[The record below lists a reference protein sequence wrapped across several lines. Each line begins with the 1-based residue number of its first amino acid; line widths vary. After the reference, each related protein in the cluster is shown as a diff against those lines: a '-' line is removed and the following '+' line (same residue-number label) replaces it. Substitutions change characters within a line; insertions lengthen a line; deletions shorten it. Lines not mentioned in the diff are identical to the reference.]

1 MSRRKRTT
9 EEDDIEEIRKGFEMF
24 DVNHTGIIN
33 PAELLEAMDSMN
45 IKEKNPFIYEII
57 ESLNS
62 EKDIK
67 KKGGV
72 DIEDLVSYV
81 YNKVNDTET
90 NIGLRQEFDV
100 INDRD
105 TDTVSM
111 STFYTLARDYGDQLT
126 EDEIRMLLEKTQ
138 MGGSELTFDEF
149 YTIMKGSGNG
159 SNSNSSRGA
168 LRNNNNNVNKE
179 VYVKK
184 SNSNISGN
192 NNPEKVR
199 SKKYIYKE
207 QQIQVQPEKVI
218 ESKQEKIQEPE
229 PEPEQELE
237 QNQEPEPEPEQVQE
251 LEQNQKQEREPDIE
265 QNQEINI
272 EVERIYE
279 SPKPYQ
285 NQENEENLVEQI
297 PKDEIINQE
306 NDDYLNSQDN
316 QEQEF
321 NPKNIIAEEIHQEN
335 EPEVNIYQKSQE
347 EILSSPKIINP
358 LDINDSQNMNEFSET
373 YPKNENSEIKYDNQ
387 DNSEIQSETS
397 SQMKYSYRRRKI
409 GAAPKYEKVAEKQ
422 VNIEEKNINETDSI
436 NNGDTKY
443 TKEKET
449 KITNMPDGSK
459 KIEITEKT
467 EVVKEKPYVRGY
479 RYRFGRYKNEEENN
493 NEKEEDKKEE
503 KKEDKK
509 SYYRIRKPRGNDFNN
524 NKNDGGQVT
533 ANKEENNEVTIPK
546 RYHRRYRES
555 KTSNNNDK

>member
-1 MSRRKRTT
+1 M
-9 EEDDIEEIRKGFEMF
+9 
-24 DVNHTGIIN
+24 V
-33 PAELLEAMDSMN
+33 
-45 IKEKNPFIYEII
+45 
-57 ESLNS
+57 
-62 EKDIK
+62 
-67 KKGGV
+67 
-72 DIEDLVSYV
+72 
-81 YNKVNDTET
+81 
-90 NIGLRQEFDV
+90 
-100 INDRD
+100 
-105 TDTVSM
+105 
-111 STFYTLARDYGDQLT
+111 
-126 EDEIRMLLEKTQ
+126 
-138 MGGSELTFDEF
+138 
-149 YTIMKGSGNG
+149 
-159 SNSNSSRGA
+159 
-168 LRNNNNNVNKE
+168 
-179 VYVKK
+179 
-184 SNSNISGN
+184 
-192 NNPEKVR
+192 
-199 SKKYIYKE
+199 
-207 QQIQVQPEKVI
+207 
-218 ESKQEKIQEPE
+218 ESKQEQIQEPE
-229 PEPEQELE
+229 PEPEQEIE
-237 QNQEPEPEPEQVQE
+237 QNQEPEPEPEQVEE
-251 LEQNQKQEREPDIE
+251 LEQNQEQEPEIE

-285 NQENEENLVEQI
+285 NEDNEENLVEQI

-316 QEQEF
+316 QDQGF
-321 NPKNIIAEEIHQEN
+321 NPQYNIITEEIHQEN

-409 GAAPKYEKVAEKQ
+409 GAAPKYEKVSEKQ
-422 VNIEEKNINETDSI
+422 VNIEEKNINETDNI
-436 NNGDTKY
+436 NNGYTKY

-459 KIEITEKT
+459 KIEVTEKT

-524 NKNDGGQVT
+524 NKNEGGQGT

-555 KTSNNNDK
+555 KTSNNNQ

>member
-90 NIGLRQEFDV
+90 NIGLKQEFDV

-126 EDEIRMLLEKTQ
+126 EDEIRKLLEKTQ

-159 SNSNSSRGA
+159 TNSNSSRGA

-207 QQIQVQPEKVI
+207 PQIQVQPEKVI

-251 LEQNQKQEREPDIE
+251 LEQNQEQEREPDIE

-358 LDINDSQNMNEFSET
+358 LDINDSQNT
-373 YPKNENSEIKYDNQ
+373 
-387 DNSEIQSETS
+387 
-397 SQMKYSYRRRKI
+397 
-409 GAAPKYEKVAEKQ
+409 
-422 VNIEEKNINETDSI
+422 
-436 NNGDTKY
+436 
-443 TKEKET
+443 
-449 KITNMPDGSK
+449 
-459 KIEITEKT
+459 
-467 EVVKEKPYVRGY
+467 
-479 RYRFGRYKNEEENN
+479 
-493 NEKEEDKKEE
+493 
-503 KKEDKK
+503 
-509 SYYRIRKPRGNDFNN
+509 
-524 NKNDGGQVT
+524 
-533 ANKEENNEVTIPK
+533 
-546 RYHRRYRES
+546 
-555 KTSNNNDK
+555 

>member
-126 EDEIRMLLEKTQ
+126 EDEIRKLLEKTQ

-149 YTIMKGSGNG
+149 YTIMKGSGNR

-251 LEQNQKQEREPDIE
+251 LEQNQEQEREPDIE

-335 EPEVNIYQKSQE
+335 EPEVNIYQKS
-347 EILSSPKIINP
+347 K
-358 LDINDSQNMNEFSET
+358 
-373 YPKNENSEIKYDNQ
+373 
-387 DNSEIQSETS
+387 
-397 SQMKYSYRRRKI
+397 
-409 GAAPKYEKVAEKQ
+409 
-422 VNIEEKNINETDSI
+422 
-436 NNGDTKY
+436 
-443 TKEKET
+443 
-449 KITNMPDGSK
+449 
-459 KIEITEKT
+459 
-467 EVVKEKPYVRGY
+467 
-479 RYRFGRYKNEEENN
+479 
-493 NEKEEDKKEE
+493 
-503 KKEDKK
+503 KK
-509 SYYRIRKPRGNDFNN
+509 SYPPLK
-524 NKNDGGQVT
+524 
-533 ANKEENNEVTIPK
+533 
-546 RYHRRYRES
+546 
-555 KTSNNNDK
+555 

>member
-1 MSRRKRTT
+1 MTRRKRTT

-251 LEQNQKQEREPDIE
+251 LEQNQEQEREPDIE

-459 KIEITEKT
+459 KIEIIDESIEQFIK
-467 EVVKEKPYVRGY
+467 EINIQIIIRRYQINKVK
-479 RYRFGRYKNEEENN
+479 FNHQNN
-493 NEKEEDKKEE
+493 NQIKIK
-503 KKEDKK
+503 
-509 SYYRIRKPRGNDFNN
+509 
-524 NKNDGGQVT
+524 
-533 ANKEENNEVTIPK
+533 
-546 RYHRRYRES
+546 
-555 KTSNNNDK
+555 